1 MISTDGLCF
10 TKLLFMKA
18 KNLFSILFAG
28 TLALGMS
35 SCKKT
40 SDTTSNTEVETTYEL
55 SEDQAIADNLTE
67 DSYDVMNE
75 AVEGLGLSGSRERLI
90 SNNNLLCA
98 NVTVSPASGFPRTIT
113 IDFGTGCTIP
123 GSNITRR
130 GIIQVVIS
138 DSLRIPGSTSVMTF
152 QNYFVNNFKKEGTI
166 TWTNTSTPG
175 NRSWRREVVN
185 GKITAPSGRF
195 WTHNGVKNVVQTA
208 GVSTPRNLLDDEF
221 SITGT
226 GTTTNSNNVSR
237 SHTILIALVK
247 KTICENIVSGRIRFD
262 GPNHTA
268 VLDYG
273 DGTCDRLATISID
286 GGTPRT
292 ILLGQ

>member
-1 MISTDGLCF
+1 M
-10 TKLLFMKA
+10 
-18 KNLFSILFAG
+18 LFAG
-28 TLALGMS
+28 TLALGLF

-40 SDTTSNTEVETTYEL
+40 SSSTNNADVEATFEL
-55 SEDQAIADNLTE
+55 SEDQAISDNLTE

-98 NVTVSPASGFPRTIT
+98 NVTVTPASGFPRTIT
-113 IDFGTGCTIP
+113 IDFGTGCTAP

-138 DSLRIPGSTSVMTF
+138 DSLRLPGSTSVMTF
-152 QNYFVNNFKKEGTI
+152 QNYYVNGFKKEGTI

-175 NRSWRREVVN
+175 TRSWRREVVG
-185 GKITAPSGRF
+185 GKITAPNGRY
-195 WTHNGVKNVVQTA
+195 WLHDGIKNVTQTA

-221 SITGT
+221 SITGN

-237 SHTILIALVK
+237 THTILIPLVK
-247 KTICENIVSGRIRFD
+247 KTICENIVSGRIRFQ

-273 DGTCDRLATISID
+273 DGTCDRLAQISID
-286 GGTPRT
+286 GNPPRT
-292 ILLGQ
+292 ILLRQ